1 MLVARPFPRKENLCE
16 EKKEDKNKSHKVRL
30 FLRLK
35 EISFTTNIYYLA
47 LPGHRRTEGIACL
60 AFCVLGAPQI
70 SPVMI
75 D

>member
-1 MLVARPFPRKENLCE
+1 MRTGEVRAGGSSTMLAARPFPRKENLYE

-47 LPGHRRTEGIACL
+47 LPGHRLKRSRVVRL
-60 AFCVLGAPQI
+60 R
-70 SPVMI
+70 
-75 D
+75 